1 MKISPV
7 VQQAIDIHRET
18 ESTNVEIATAVL
30 VKQQNAAKEE
40 GKAVLQLVEQAA
52 VVPKRGIDVRA

>member
-7 VQQAIDIHRET
+7 VQQAIDIQRET
-18 ESTNVEIATAVL
+18 AITKLEIATAVA

-52 VVPKRGIDVRA
+52 VVPKRGINVRA

>member
-18 ESTNVEIATAVL
+18 ESTKVEIATAVL